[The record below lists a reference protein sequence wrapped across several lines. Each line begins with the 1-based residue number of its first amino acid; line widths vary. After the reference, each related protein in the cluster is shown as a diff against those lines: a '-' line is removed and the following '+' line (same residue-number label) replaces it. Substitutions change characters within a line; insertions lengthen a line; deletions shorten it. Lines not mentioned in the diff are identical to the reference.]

1 MKKRTKAKKRTTVKR
16 TIEIDVPDNLNTF
29 IESLAKFLKTK
40 PDNIIKH
47 TVAEAVKS
55 IPENVDRHINSAK
68 LKKAYKLK

>member
-1 MKKRTKAKKRTTVKR
+1 MKR

-40 PDNIIKH
+40 PDNIIRR
-47 TVAEAVKS
+47 TVVDAVKS
-55 IPENVDRHINSAK
+55 IPDSVDKHIKPAK